1 MQTERTGRADTGP
14 ATLHIHVQP
23 RVLQG
28 PFTVPLCAGG
38 EEHDKGDPCA
48 LQKPHLSLLAEVLVI
63 CTSEWSQI
71 LLGMSRVY
79 KQTNEI
85 NKGMNEREMDA
96 ASCLL

>member
-1 MQTERTGRADTGP
+1 MCSAET
-14 ATLHIHVQP
+14 
-23 RVLQG
+23 
-28 PFTVPLCAGG
+28 
-38 EEHDKGDPCA
+38 
-48 LQKPHLSLLAEVLVI
+48 HLSLLAEVLVI

-85 NKGMNEREMDA
+85 NKGMNEREMDT